1 MCSPFISVKEGHMNL
16 LEKRIYDVVLPLVE
30 KQGLILF
37 SVEEVKEDGL
47 KILRVLVD
55 ADHIID
61 VEEVTKII
69 EPLQEIVES
78 EDLIPDEYYL
88 EVSSV
93 GIEKPLR
100 NFEEIKNAVSKYI
113 FVELKEVIEND
124 NSHYG
129 TLKET
134 DDLNLYLEINKKGRM
149 KKIVIPYE
157 KVKFARIAIKF

>member
-1 MCSPFISVKEGHMNL
+1 MNS
-16 LEKRIYDVVLPLVE
+16 LEQKIYDVVLPLTE
-30 KQGLILF
+30 KVGLTVF

-55 ADHIID
+55 GDHTID

-69 EPLQEIVES
+69 EPLQEIVER

-100 NFEEIKNAVSKYI
+100 NLEEVTSAINNYI
-113 FVELKEVIEND
+113 YVELKNMIEND
-124 NSHYG
+124 TEWYG
-129 TLKET
+129 
-134 DDLNLYLEINKKGRM
+134 NLVNVENNLLVLEINKKGRI
-149 KKIVIPYE
+149 KKINIPYE
-157 KVKFARIAIKF
+157 EIKFARIAIKF